1 MLTCSLLARRLTGY
15 LPSFRSLFLP
25 HLVTYV
31 LTDLLT
37 GFCKKPSLLWTNSR
51 ELIEACRGGFH
62 RRAPPRSRPAHSSP
76 TQGELRPSSGRAQAE
91 LRSSSGRAQAE
102 LPCAA
107 LCKSAN
113 RRHAACAARR
123 CERRSELLPRA
134 SPCQFYRR
142 HLQQGGGVR
151 TGKWQVVSTKYV
163 TVHVALVPE
172 LGGPMPARDTFLLTH
187 LYSH

>member
-76 TQGELRPSSGRAQAE
+76 TQGELRPSSGRALAE

-102 LPCAA
+102 LRPSSGRAQAELKQNCLARRSASQLTAA
-107 LCKSAN
+107 TPPALRAGVSGGASSCLVPHRAN
-113 RRHAACAARR
+113 STGDTCSRGAACAQV
-123 CERRSELLPRA
+123 S
-134 SPCQFYRR
+134 
-142 HLQQGGGVR
+142 
-151 TGKWQVVSTKYV
+151 GK
-163 TVHVALVPE
+163 
-172 LGGPMPARDTFLLTH
+172 
-187 LYSH
+187 